1 MRAGPRALPKESP
14 PLIGPLSK
22 TDLSLIRRRAF
33 PALDP
38 PTGMLF
44 DPLLTFYLT
53 LPHAIERHL
62 QASTEF
68 GCYLQVNV
76 FALGGG

>member
-1 MRAGPRALPKESP
+1 
-14 PLIGPLSK
+14 
-22 TDLSLIRRRAF
+22 
-33 PALDP
+33 
-38 PTGMLF
+38 MLF

-62 QASTEF
+62 QVCAEF

-76 FALGGG
+76 FTLSGD

>member
-1 MRAGPRALPKESP
+1 
-14 PLIGPLSK
+14 
-22 TDLSLIRRRAF
+22 
-33 PALDP
+33 
-38 PTGMLF
+38 MLF

-62 QASTEF
+62 EAATEF

-76 FALGGG
+76 FALHGG